1 LKTAV
6 ICGLVL
12 AAVASS
18 RADDPFADSVIS
30 YVPGTGQ
37 NTTYENSSA
46 ALGAP
51 ASGATITSP
60 AFSNSQIVGIG
71 NGGELTVEFD
81 TPILNDPSYQMDGM
95 AFTVFGNDFFV
106 QGSQGISSTFDHPGL
121 TVWVSEDN
129 VTYYELDAPY
139 GADDSFPTEGSG
151 NPALPVSSSL
161 SLSSFVGVSSAQA
174 LDLYDGSAGGAS
186 FSLSWAENSGGDP
199 VDLPSISYI
208 KVEGSGGYGYVDA
221 FARTEAIPEP
231 GDCLTVAFGV
241 LGAVLARRWRGRT
254 KS

>member
-1 LKTAV
+1 LKRAIV
-6 ICGLVL
+6 CGLVL

-30 YVPGTGQ
+30 YVSGTGQ
-37 NTTYENSSA
+37 NTAYERSSA

-51 ASGATITSP
+51 TSGATITAP

-81 TPILNDPSYQMDGM
+81 TPILNDPPDQMDGM

-121 TVWVSEDN
+121 SVWVSEDN
-129 VTYYELDAPY
+129 VTYYELAAPY

-161 SLSSFVGVSSAQA
+161 TLSSFVGVSSAQA

-186 FSLSWAENSGGDP
+186 FSLSWAEDSEGDP

-208 KVEGSGGYGYVDA
+208 KVEGSGGFGYVDA
-221 FARTEAIPEP
+221 FARVEAIPEP
-231 GDCLTVAFGV
+231 GECAFAA
-241 LGAVLARRWRGRT
+241 LGIAGAALARRRRGAT
-254 KS
+254 P